1 VALTTSADFD
11 RYKAIIKPFWPFGLT
26 GNEVASALDNI
37 YVTPENGPIAISNA
51 LGIVSQRT
59 SGADESTVQKA
70 ITDARARAVK

>member
-1 VALTTSADFD
+1 
-11 RYKAIIKPFWPFGLT
+11 
-26 GNEVASALDNI
+26 LDNI
-37 YVTPENGPIAISNA
+37 DFPPENGPIAISNA